1 MLSVYQT
8 LSARYLA
15 RRWVRALL
23 IVASIALGV
32 ATLVATR
39 ALNETMKQAGMARV
53 NPMPG
58 VADLVVSNGQLPI
71 SGDLAKAIVQ
81 IPGVQEAWPR
91 IFENVKL
98 PDLQNRT
105 VLLVGL
111 EKSESQKNQSL
122 DVDTSLD
129 GDIQTTLAELRKFLK
144 EDLKKILNKDTKTFL
159 DDYVRPLLDAGTR
172 KVVDEYWSTLSSGQ
186 ANDRAVVD
194 FLARVF
200 PPVLVGEELKKEIE
214 QGPKKQWGLAAL
226 VSLLPEN
233 IKKVAKKILTHP
245 LAEEFL
251 AHRLLV
257 QKTPQSTPFY
267 LLRVGSLKGR
277 GDAAILGGNV
287 LVLDLADAARVLGLE
302 AGKVHRIDVS
312 LKPGVNKKKVRT
324 DVEEVAKGYGM
335 VRTPEEQNQALTNVM
350 AGMQMGFALC
360 GLAALVVGLFLV
372 YNALAVCVAERRHE
386 IGILLSLGATRG
398 QIRFLFAGEAALLG
412 LAGSLLGI
420 PLGIGLA
427 YLGLE
432 PMQEI
437 LSDLFVG
444 VETDQVEV
452 GFGLVLLALAAGTV
466 TAVVAALVPAVS
478 ASRENPAAAV
488 RQIAKPASARHLA
501 WQLISSLFLIGLG
514 IGFVLARQLLF
525 KRLGL
530 YGGMMLVLVGA
541 LLATP
546 LLTAVIARSL
556 QPPARRLFPITWRLA
571 ADNLVRA
578 PGRTG
583 LVIAALAAGV
593 ALVTQTF
600 GTIISNRTALREWV
614 HKAIPADLIATSG
627 SPVSAGG
634 GQTSSMTEALVKRIS
649 DFKGVETALPMRL
662 RRVPY
667 KNARGLNTT
676 VLLFAMDAAG
686 SYRMEKKRLA
696 DARTVEL
703 YKTLSE
709 TPHAAILSENFAA
722 LHGVKKGDTVTF
734 NHEGREIRFLV
745 IGTTV
750 DYLWNHGVVF
760 IDRGEYKR
768 LWQDDEVD
776 LLDVYIRAP
785 VDEQRVREVQQNLLA
800 KLGPENGLV
809 VRTRRE
815 EQNRIEEMIERLYHV
830 ALSQQ
835 IVVMLVA
842 ALGVVMALLI
852 SVLQRRRE
860 MGMLRAIGAARAQV
874 VRSILAEAFLMGV
887 IGTIIGFVVGI
898 PLEWYVLKVLFLEES
913 GYLFAVYVPWREGLV
928 IVAAGLATPILAGIA
943 PALYSV
949 RQRIPEAIAYE

>member
-1 MLSVYQT
+1 MFSLYQT
-8 LSARYLA
+8 LSLRYLA

-39 ALNETMKQAGMARV
+39 ALNETMNQAGTARV

-58 VADLVVSNGQLPI
+58 VADLVVSNGQLPV
-71 SGDLAKAIVQ
+71 SSDLAKALVQ

-98 PDLQNRT
+98 PELQNRT
-105 VLLVGL
+105 VLLMGL
-111 EKSESQKNQSL
+111 DKNESQKNQSL

-129 GDIQTTLAELRKFLK
+129 GDIQKTLDELRKFLK
-144 EDLKKILNKDTKTFL
+144 EDLKKILNKDTKKFL
-159 DDYVRPLLDAGTR
+159 DDYVRPLLDANTR
-172 KVVDEYWSTLSSGQ
+172 RVVDEYWTKLSSGQ
-186 ANDRAVVD
+186 ADDRAVVD

-214 QGPKKQWGLAAL
+214 QAPKKQWGLAGF
-226 VSLLPEN
+226 VPFLPDN
-233 IKKVAKKILTHP
+233 IKKAAEKILTHP

-251 AHRLLV
+251 AHRLLL
-257 QKTPQSTPFY
+257 QKTPQSPPFY
-267 LLRVGSLKGR
+267 LLRVGSLKGK

-287 LVLDLADAARVLGLE
+287 LVMDLADAAKVVGLE
-302 AGKVHRIDVS
+302 AGKVNRIDVTFR
-312 LKPGVNKKKVRT
+312 PGVNRKKVRG
-324 DVEEVAKGYGM
+324 DVEAAAKGYGT

-350 AGMQMGFALC
+350 AGMQMGFSLC

-427 YLGLE
+427 YLGLQ
-432 PMQEI
+432 PVQEL
-437 LSDLFVG
+437 LSDIFVG
-444 VETDQVEV
+444 VETDQVQV
-452 GFGLVLLALAAGTV
+452 SFGLILLAFAAGTV
-466 TAVVAALVPAVS
+466 TATVAALVPAVS

-488 RQIAKPASARHLA
+488 RQITKPANLRYLA
-501 WQLISSLFLIGLG
+501 WQVVSSLAMIGLG
-514 IGFVLARQLLF
+514 IVFILARHLMF
-525 KRLGL
+525 TRLGT
-530 YGGMMLVLVGA
+530 YGGMMLVLLGA

-546 LLTAVIARSL
+546 LLTAIIARAL
-556 QPPARRLFPITWRLA
+556 QPLAQRLFPITWRLA

-614 HKAIPADLIATSG
+614 QKAIPADLIATSG

-634 GQTSSMTEALVKRIS
+634 GQTSSMNEALVKQIS
-649 DFKGVETALPMRL
+649 DSKGVEKALPMRL

-667 KNARGLNTT
+667 RNTT
-676 VLLFAMDAAG
+676 ILLFAMDAAG
-686 SYRMEKKRLA
+686 SYEMEKKRLA
-696 DARTVEL
+696 DPRAVEL
-703 YKTLSE
+703 YKTLSD
-709 TPHAAILSENFAA
+709 TPHTAIVSENFAA
-722 LHGVKKGDTVTF
+722 LHGVNKGGTVSLSA
-734 NHEGREIRFLV
+734 EGREVRFLV

-760 IDRGEYKR
+760 IERGEYKR
-768 LWQDDEVD
+768 LWNDDEVD
-776 LLDVYIRAP
+776 LLDVYVHAP
-785 VDEQRVREVQQNLLA
+785 VDDGKVREVQQNLLA

-815 EQNRIEEMIERLYHV
+815 EQNRIDDMIERLYGI

-835 IVVMLVA
+835 IVVMMVA

-887 IGTIIGFVVGI
+887 IGTVIGFLVGI

-928 IVAAGLATPILAGIA
+928 ILAAGLATPILAGIV